1 MTDDLPGDGSEAPYL
16 GELRLFSFGFAPKGW
31 ASCDGSSLS
40 IRNNSQLFSLL
51 GTTFGGDGQT
61 TFNLPDLRARVPMHS
76 TQPGDLGRRGGAVSH
91 TLTPAEM
98 PTHNHQLIASNTTSS
113 GNVPDAKLRLA
124 NNQPGNLYGSSN
136 NLAPM
141 HPSVIGVTGGSEPHE
156 NRQPYLAVNICIC
169 VQGDFPPRSEEAT
182 P

>member
-1 MTDDLPGDGSEAPYL
+1 MTDPEPEDTSPAPYI
-16 GELRLFSFGFAPKGW
+16 GELRIFSFNFAPKGW
-31 ASCDGSSLS
+31 ASCDGSSLP

-51 GTTFGGDGQT
+51 GTSFGGNGQT
-61 TFNLPDLRARVPMHS
+61 SFNLPDLRARVPMHS
-76 TQPGDLGRRGGAVSH
+76 TRPGDVGRSGGAVSH

-98 PTHNHQLIASNTTSS
+98 PTHNHQLIASNTSS

-124 NNQPGNLYGSSN
+124 NSQPGSLYGSPN
-136 NLAPM
+136 NMTPM

-182 P
+182 T

>member
-1 MTDDLPGDGSEAPYL
+1 MTDTPMEAGSEAPYI

-31 ASCDGSSLS
+31 ASCDGSSLP
-40 IRNNSQLFSLL
+40 IQGNSWLFSLI
-51 GTTFGGDGQT
+51 GTTYGGNGST

-76 TQPGDLGRRGGAVSH
+76 SAPRDLGRQGGADTH
-91 TLTPAEM
+91 TLVPAEM
-98 PTHNHQLIASNTTSS
+98 PMHNHQLVASNTSS
-113 GNVPDAKLRLA
+113 GNVPDAELRLA
-124 NNQPGNLYGSSN
+124 NSQPGNLYGSAN
-136 NLAPM
+136 NLTPM

-169 VQGDFPPRSEEAT
+169 LQGDFPPKSEEAT